1 MLDNKFKLISK
12 HKPSGDQPNAIREL
26 VRGLKEGM
34 RHQTL
39 LGVTGSGKT
48 FTVANVIKEIQKP
61 TLVIAHN
68 KTLAAQLCN
77 EFRELFPKNAVHY
90 FVSYYDYYQPEAY
103 MPITDTYI
111 GKEAMI
117 NDEIDKLR
125 HAATTALLTRNDVI
139 IVASVSCIYGLGAP
153 ETYSENIIHFKVGDV
168 IDRKS
173 LTRRLISMQF
183 GRTNSDLKRSTFR
196 LTGDSWEIMPPFEET
211 IYSFRLE
218 NNKIAEIFVID
229 PVKGF
234 EYDKT
239 PTVNEVIVSPARHFL
254 TTVGDEKNA
263 ALENIKEELKKRLK
277 YFESTAKYLEAERL
291 ERRTLNDLAMIR
303 EVGYCHGIENY
314 SRHLSGRASGE
325 APATLLDYFPKD
337 FLMVIDESHVTVPQL
352 NGMYQG
358 DASRKK
364 TLVEYGFRL
373 PSAVDNR
380 PLKFREFE
388 KRLWQVIYTSAT
400 PGPYEGKKN
409 EQVVEQ
415 IIRPTGLVDPKIV
428 IRPATGQIEDLIPR
442 IKERIGEK
450 ERVLVTTLTKKM
462 AEDLSEYLEEAG
474 MKVTYLHS
482 DIKTLERI
490 KILTNLRRGNIDV
503 LVGVN
508 LLREGLDLPEV
519 SLIAILDADK
529 EGFLRSETSLIQ
541 VIGRAA
547 RNVRGEVLIYADRIT
562 GSIERAVRETD
573 RRRKIQEEYNKT
585 HNITPRTIIRP
596 ITSILPDDILDLEL
610 KPLATKSIKALELIL
625 KEKEREMKEAAKKL
639 DFELAAILRDEIKE
653 LIKKVKKH
661 AR

>member
-1 MLDNKFKLISK
+1 
-12 HKPSGDQPNAIREL
+12 
-26 VRGLKEGM
+26 
-34 RHQTL
+34 
-39 LGVTGSGKT
+39 
-48 FTVANVIKEIQKP
+48 
-61 TLVIAHN
+61 
-68 KTLAAQLCN
+68 
-77 EFRELFPKNAVHY
+77 
-90 FVSYYDYYQPEAY
+90 

-153 ETYSENIIHFKVGDV
+153 ETYSENIIHFKVGDT

-173 LTRRLISMQF
+173 LTRKLISMQF

-196 LTGDSWEIMPPFEET
+196 LRGDSWEIMPPFEET
-211 IYSFRLE
+211 IYNFRLE

-234 EYDKT
+234 EYGKT

-263 ALENIKEELKKRLK
+263 ALESIKEELKERLK

-314 SRHLSGRASGE
+314 SRHLSGREAGE
-325 APATLLDYFPKD
+325 APATLLDYFPED

-358 DASRKK
+358 DASRKR
-364 TLVEYGFRL
+364 TLVEFGFRL

-380 PLKFREFE
+380 PLKFQEFE
-388 KRLWQVIYTSAT
+388 KRLPQVIYTSAT
-400 PGPYEGKKN
+400 PGPYEGKKS

-415 IIRPTGLVDPKIV
+415 IIRPTGLIDPKIV

-562 GSIERAVRETD
+562 GSIERAVRETN
-573 RRRKIQEEYNKT
+573 RRRKIQEEYNKI

-625 KEKEREMKEAAKKL
+625 KEKEKEMKGAAKKL

-653 LIKKVKKH
+653 LTKKVKKH